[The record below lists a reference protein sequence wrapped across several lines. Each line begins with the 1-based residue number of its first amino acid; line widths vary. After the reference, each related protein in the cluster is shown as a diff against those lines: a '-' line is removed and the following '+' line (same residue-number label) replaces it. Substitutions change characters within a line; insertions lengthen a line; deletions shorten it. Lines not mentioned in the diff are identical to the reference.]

1 MRVPLESSVDMDSL
15 VDSLMAVFKMISDS
29 RLTLLG
35 QLIEVTERQIDAART
50 LRHGD
55 LDALNLTH
63 SDLLFQLTVAMQE
76 PLPED
81 PVALAAIREKAHELG
96 RSQERLATLAGSG
109 GLDFRAGQS
118 HGGLVHQ
125 SVRQSGRLRAV

>member
-1 MRVPLESSVDMDSL
+1 
-15 VDSLMAVFKMISDS
+15 MISDS

-35 QLIEVTERQIDAART
+35 QLIECTEDAAMN
-50 LRHGD
+50 LRQD
-55 LDALNLTH
+55 LDALNSTH

-96 RSQERLATLAGSG
+96 RSQERLATLAGSVVSI
-109 GLDFRAGQS
+109 LERANPMAVS
-118 HGGLVHQ
+118 STNLYAK
-125 SVRQSGRLRAV
+125 SGRLRAV

>member
-1 MRVPLESSVDMDSL
+1 MVV
-15 VDSLMAVFKMISDS
+15 DS

-35 QLIEVTERQIDAART
+35 QLIEVTERQIEAART

-55 LDALNLTH
+55 LDELNSTH

-81 PVALAAIREKAHELG
+81 PEALSAIREKANELG
-96 RSQERLATLAGSG
+96 RSQERLATLAGSVVSI
-109 GLDFRAGQS
+109 LERANPS
-118 HGGLVHQ
+118 TVSPTNLYAK
-125 SVRQSGRLRAV
+125 SGRLRAV